1 MANSDIQL
9 LFSVLGGGSLSGES
23 GSLIQSELTQILNE
37 LNKNPLKIKV
47 ALDAESTKKTSWT
60 AQLQKKLD
68 ALNTGNKL
76 SVTVSNIKIG
86 TNAIS
91 SFKQQLGAVINTL
104 NLDKDVSVSFTA
116 KDIGEITTQFKSAGD
131 AAAEAAHKAAEFKVQ
146 MEMLG
151 NLKSSVQKSLAA
163 LTTGNESEEEKARI
177 TELTAQYEQWAV
189 KVEEV
194 RASKQSTSGEYKAA
208 LEAEGAAIQDNIN
221 KMQQERQAAAE
232 AKAAQT
238 AAAEGRQAAE
248 DAAERAAEKARADEA
263 RAYGAATERNNL
275 YKQIADTIT
284 RIKKAQQDWNAAES
298 GKSRNEYANLS
309 NYIDQLQAL
318 QNRFSSLSKTEIRE
332 ELSAINSA
340 FAKSSSIIKA
350 TGENTKTLT
359 SRVGNLAG
367 KFTSW
372 LTISQVIMKLYQAI
386 KQMVSAVIEVDTAMT
401 ELRKVTDETEATY
414 SKFLDTAITRSK
426 QLGATVADTV
436 TASADFARLG
446 YTIDEA
452 AQLADAAIIY
462 KNVGDGIED
471 ISEASESIISTMKAF
486 GVEAEN
492 AMTIVDKFNEVG
504 NNFAISSEGVGE
516 ALRRSASALAAG
528 NNTLDESIA
537 LITAA
542 NSVVQD
548 ADVVGTTMKTVSM
561 YLRAAKTEA
570 EEAGESTEGMANSV
584 SELRDELLTLTNGKV
599 DIQLDDTTFKST
611 YQIMKELAA
620 VWGELTDITQ
630 ANILE
635 QIGGKRNANVVSSLL
650 ENFSVAED
658 VVKTAAESAGSALKE
673 NEKYLDSIEGKISE
687 FKATFQELAVTLID
701 SDFVKQV
708 VELGTGLLNV
718 LNAVAKVIDAVGG
731 LNTVLGITAGLL
743 ISINRAK
750 IAASLASLVA
760 PIKNLITLISD
771 IRASGITTGKAITT
785 MFAQATASAT
795 GFQAALGWIGIAIA
809 VVPLVVKGIQSLI
822 VTQEEAYE
830 AAEDLRAE
838 YEDTQSE
845 LESLN
850 EEFDTTQ
857 ERIEELKRL
866 SRNGTITLV
875 EQAEL
880 DRLIETN
887 EQLATT
893 IAREKELAAIR
904 ASESNDGYVKA
915 YNKESFSSL
924 AQDNLI
930 LEQERI
936 YAEYG
941 DLIDRYREYQNYPD
955 ASINP
960 ITDEEIEKA
969 AELENRLFEI
979 NNILQSGV
987 YHDDNGN
994 VHWTDE
1000 SVKYDEHIEQLVAQ
1014 YEYLNGLKSQG
1025 VELTQNEQATLDSAK
1040 RELLELAEELQSD
1053 YIDNYVGD
1061 DDQISAWKE
1070 LIDLINKTV
1079 VPEAFFTEK
1088 LTQLP
1093 DELVSQMT
1101 TLGKDAEL
1109 TTEQVET
1116 LAKQFPELQAW
1127 MAESGYTAEDV
1138 AKHYNALAAAE
1149 EEAAGSTEKY
1159 TATLSV
1165 LPDTLA
1171 ALQTAYDL
1179 VTEAEEEMVSG
1190 DGLSVDT
1197 IQALADAEENYLDY
1211 LYEENGVVK
1220 LNTEAWKERS
1230 NAQIQSD
1237 ISEIENTIRLIERQN
1252 TELEESIAY
1261 YKEQREIGNDG
1272 NIWTNMIT
1280 DATAEIEEN
1289 NKAIAENQSLLALY
1303 SSLYSSITGEADAY
1317 TTSLNNFAKVS
1328 NTIDAVSNSFQT
1340 LANLQAQVA
1349 DGFTM
1354 PLDKAL
1360 EFAAVY
1366 PEILNN
1372 ATVAADGQLMLNE
1385 GVVNAFIAGKKAEL
1399 DAQIDSQIM
1408 QLEADKAVLEGKL
1421 ASAQAQLELAKSVGE
1436 GEGQI
1441 SKEVAEY
1448 RINTGNALTAALIDM
1463 GVEESQA
1470 YALAAAAMSED
1481 EEEFARVAKECF
1493 ENLDEN
1499 SAKAAYNMAHAI
1511 FVNADNSCTSIAD
1524 IAAQA
1529 HETAKAIAAMGDGD
1543 IAGSSGSVF
1552 GGGDGNL
1559 TSGLSLDLYDGTF
1572 NGSDYEYEGKTIDLD
1587 DYISQIELDISAYEN
1602 AISQIDGQIAA
1613 LEALKN
1619 APLKSFTSDTS
1630 GGSGSGNKDEVE
1642 EYLADIDEYYEALKR
1657 LESIQ
1662 ERLSKLQAQ
1671 IEYAD
1676 TEEEKIALTK
1686 QLINVY
1692 DDEADALENLN
1703 KLRSETITNGK
1714 AELEALGF
1722 QVSYDASTNEFMV
1735 HNMEHL
1741 NELYG
1746 ATQEETNELRKS
1758 TEELIDTMESL
1769 NSSNQEG
1776 ASSLRTLKADIKSAK
1791 QAIVDYLKEIVTASS
1806 DVVDEYQNVYDTLHS
1821 AADEYAASGFI
1832 TIDTLQSIIELGAQY
1847 MQYLMD
1853 ENGLLVIN
1861 EENINKVLAAKT
1873 QELALNQAMIYVE
1886 RLRLALQENSI
1897 EDLNNL
1903 LYATT
1908 EATNATWGLVYANL
1922 ALLGLDDD
1930 QYQAALH
1937 NINAIRSLADSAISG
1952 IGQVSGQTTEEL
1964 NSMKDGLDDI
1974 LQYVMDMLK
1983 QRINDQID
1991 ALEDMKDAYADI
2003 IALRKEALES
2013 AKEEADYQD
2022 EVAEKVK
2029 EIAKLQARI
2038 NALSLDDSRDAQA
2051 QKAQLEEEMAELQK
2065 ELADTQAD
2073 YALDAQKDALDD
2085 MQDAYEKQKD
2095 AEIEV
2100 LEDSISSYQKLYDM
2114 AISYIEN
2121 NWDSLYS
2128 DLIAWNYEYGSELD
2142 STITT
2147 AWDNALAA
2155 AQRYGS
2161 YVSALNSIDADISSA
2176 SGSSTNY
2183 TVGNTTYDSS
2193 SSNEEMIHAIIK
2205 EMYANSQAHHTAST
2219 EEKARLNKRNLTLG
2233 TMLAQYGVNAYR
2245 DNTGTWYVDS
2255 GELLYEKYKKYI
2267 YHTGGIAGDQPT
2279 LKQNEILAVLEK
2291 GEAVLDERREKG
2303 LFRLVDFVTEL
2314 SDRFG
2319 KLISNV
2325 GYGQV
2330 FPVQGIATAD
2340 DLSAI
2345 TSNKQTSVHFGDVYI
2360 YGTAEETAEKHREIN
2375 REFTNEVLK
2384 QLNIKR

>member
-163 LTTGNESEEEKARI
+163 LTTGNESEEEKVRI
-177 TELTAQYEQWAV
+177 AELTAQYEQWAV

-194 RASKQSTSGEYKAA
+194 RASKQSTSGEYKAT

-221 KMQQERQAAAE
+221 KMHQERQAAAD
-232 AKAAQT
+232 ADAAQQAT
-238 AAAEGRQAAE
+238 AKNKQAAE
-248 DAAERAAEKARADEA
+248 DAAKRAAEEA
-263 RAYGAATERNNL
+263 RAAEEKARVAAAERNTL
-275 YKQIADTIT
+275 YKQISDAIV
-284 RIKKAQQDWNAAES
+284 RIRKAQQDWNAAEN
-298 GKSRNEYANLS
+298 GKSSSAYANLS
-309 NYIDQLQAL
+309 GYINRLQGL
-318 QNRFSSLSKTEIRE
+318 QEKFDDLDKTQIRETLTEINKE
-332 ELSAINSA
+332 
-340 FAKSSSIIKA
+340 FAESSNVIKA
-350 TGENTKTLT
+350 AGENTKTLT
-359 SRVGNLAG
+359 SRVGNLAS

-372 LTISQVIMKLYQAI
+372 LTVSQVVMKLYQAM
-386 KQMVSAVIEVDTAMT
+386 KQMVTAVIEVDTAMT

-701 SDFVKQV
+701 SNFVKQV
-708 VELGTGLLNV
+708 VEFGTGLLNV

-731 LNTVLGITAGLL
+731 LNTVLYVTVGILATIKADSIKNFLVTTLPNAILKLTKSITAFVSKL
-743 ISINRAK
+743 IQLPTVIKAMNSQTA
-750 IAASLASLVA
+750 LAVPGTSKLSVALQTLGISATTAQLAMGALVA
-760 PIKNLITLISD
+760 
-771 IRASGITTGKAITT
+771 A
-785 MFAQATASAT
+785 
-795 GFQAALGWIGIAIA
+795 IGIAIIVYQQFKKKHEELLQA
-809 VVPLVVKGIQSLI
+809 SEELNSQFAEFQETSENNRKTLEGLSDEFDKLSRGVDRYGNNISLTADEYTRYKEIIEQIVGITPSLI
-822 VTQEEAYE
+822 EGYDKENGYLVDKNGLIERSIALLDEEY
-830 AAEDLRAE
+830 
-838 YEDTQSE
+838 
-845 LESLN
+845 
-850 EEFDTTQ
+850 
-857 ERIEELKRL
+857 
-866 SRNGTITLV
+866 
-875 EQAEL
+875 QAEL
-880 DRLIETN
+880 RN
-887 EQLATT
+887 MATT
-893 IAREKELAAIR
+893 GKLSTSFASPIDDYNSSIKNDNSASGGSFSNSVWKLLNINSRKDIPKEYKSGEFLAREILTALGYDNVDSVLEQYFNEHGYWQGDEFWDDYVSVIAEDISSGNSKIINSIDWEAAGFKNEDAFVNAVETAKSAAVTYNDVQTELASANSAI
-904 ASESNDGYVKA
+904 ANNLSVVAESNK
-915 YNKESFSSL
+915 K
-924 AQDNLI
+924 
-930 LEQERI
+930 
-936 YAEYG
+936 YAELS
-941 DLIDRYREYQNYPD
+941 DDTQAVVD
-955 ASINP
+955 SFVK
-960 ITDEEIEKA
+960 T
-969 AELENRLFEI
+969 F
-979 NNILQSGV
+979 GV
-987 YHDDNGN
+987 
-994 VHWTDE
+994 
-1000 SVKYDEHIEQLVAQ
+1000 
-1014 YEYLNGLKSQG
+1014 
-1025 VELTQNEQATLDSAK
+1025 
-1040 RELLELAEELQSD
+1040 
-1053 YIDNYVGD
+1053 
-1061 DDQISAWKE
+1061 
-1070 LIDLINKTV
+1070 
-1079 VPEAFFTEK
+1079 
-1088 LTQLP
+1088 
-1093 DELVSQMT
+1093 
-1101 TLGKDAEL
+1101 
-1109 TTEQVET
+1109 
-1116 LAKQFPELQAW
+1116 
-1127 MAESGYTAEDV
+1127 EDV
-1138 AKHYNALAAAE
+1138 AKKNWLGQYVADESAINSVKVQINDLIEKLSSPEVQNLIDKGAAIKLGVDVEGNDVSVAEYKKLLDDFWSALDDIEDEELKAQIKLSLGIEDDEALNDEVDKAIKQVKNLLIDEFDSEVDGMKVSEVLQVYYNISAE
-1149 EEAAGSTEKY
+1149 PNSMTFDELQQELKY
-1159 TATLSV
+1159 LNVDWDKTVNVWDFSAMT
-1165 LPDTLA
+1165 
-1171 ALQTAYDL
+1171 
-1179 VTEAEEEMVSG
+1179 
-1190 DGLSVDT
+1190 DGLSDVETGITDIANAMATLKDDT
-1197 IQALADAEENYLDY
+1197 ALTVSELAKLALKYPELLQASDLFTDTSIENQQALLDAVLSTYESEYDALIDTKIAELTATNQLIQDQIALENDKKNKVIEIADLQNNGKLDSEADYNKLLNELRDLEGRNYVTYSDGVLSVNQDLLEEMLEQEDEKVEDSEPIFGAMGDLIADA
-1211 LYEENGVVK
+1211 
-1220 LNTEAWKERS
+1220 
-1230 NAQIQSD
+1230 NAQGLT
-1237 ISEIENTIRLIERQN
+1237 NALK
-1252 TELEESIAY
+1252 AY
-1261 YKEQREIGNDG
+1261 PQFA
-1272 NIWTNMIT
+1272 TNLKT
-1280 DATAEIEEN
+1280 WA
-1289 NKAIAENQSLLALY
+1289 S
-1303 SSLYSSITGEADAY
+1303 SSLKQL
-1317 TTSLNNFAKVS
+1317 LNNIGTNISKAFKGDTDWVS
-1328 NTIDAVSNSFQT
+1328 LTEGINSISSVT
-1340 LANLQAQVA
+1340 SI
-1349 DGFTM
+1349 
-1354 PLDKAL
+1354 P
-1360 EFAAVY
+1360 
-1366 PEILNN
+1366 
-1372 ATVAADGQLMLNE
+1372 
-1385 GVVNAFIAGKKAEL
+1385 VNVE
-1399 DAQIDSQIM
+1399 
-1408 QLEADKAVLEGKL
+1408 
-1421 ASAQAQLELAKSVGE
+1421 AQLEGGYTIDEKSVDE
-1436 GEGQI
+1436 WA
-1441 SKEVAEY
+1441 AEY
-1448 RINTGNALTAALIDM
+1448 EEVIEKRVKTLTD
-1463 GVEESQA
+1463 
-1470 YALAAAAMSED
+1470 
-1481 EEEFARVAKECF
+1481 
-1493 ENLDEN
+1493 
-1499 SAKAAYNMAHAI
+1499 
-1511 FVNADNSCTSIAD
+1511 
-1524 IAAQA
+1524 
-1529 HETAKAIAAMGDGD
+1529 
-1543 IAGSSGSVF
+1543 
-1552 GGGDGNL
+1552 
-1559 TSGLSLDLYDGTF
+1559 
-1572 NGSDYEYEGKTIDLD
+1572 
-1587 DYISQIELDISAYEN
+1587 
-1602 AISQIDGQIAA
+1602 QIAA
-1613 LEALKN
+1613 NNTIIDNLTKLKG
-1619 APLKSFTSDTS
+1619 LDLTSLYGSKSNSS
-1630 GGSGSGNKDEVE
+1630 GDKSGSDSSVE

-1703 KLRSETITNGK
+1703 KLRSETIANGK
-1714 AELEALGF
+1714 AELESLGF
-1722 QVSYDASTNEFMV
+1722 QVSYDASANEFMV

-1776 ASSLRTLKADIKSAK
+1776 VSSLRTLKADIKSAK

-1873 QELALNQAMIYVE
+1873 QELALNQAMTYVE

-1952 IGQVSGQTTEEL
+1952 IGQVSGKTTEEL

-2095 AEIEV
+2095 AEIKV

-2128 DLIAWNYEYGSELD
+2128 ELIAWNYEYGSELD

-2176 SGSSTNY
+2176 SGNSTNY

-2233 TMLAQYGVNAYR
+2233 AMLAQYGVNAYR

-2330 FPVQGIATAD
+2330 FPTQGIATAD